1 MQPGALRF
9 AISAMRPISST
20 VSDGRRLYPR
30 ERWIYT
36 MRCAGVIA
44 FSMPA

>member
-1 MQPGALRF
+1 MQPGARRF

-20 VSDGRRLYPR
+20 ESDGRRLYPR

-36 MRCAGVIA
+36 MRQRGVTAVSIA
-44 FSMPA
+44 A